1 MPTQLIENTI
11 PKSSI
16 HYWTNQSDAET
27 CIVFLHSAFMD
38 HTCFDAQIDYFA
50 PRCKVIALDLIGHGA
65 SIGKGDIA
73 ETSNMV
79 SSILEKENVLK
90 ANMVGVS
97 MGAVLAA
104 DFANKFPDKVASL
117 CCVGGYDI
125 NNFDHHLRL
134 KNNGEHLKIMMA
146 AFFSKKRFAEMC
158 KAFVV
163 TPEAQKK
170 VGQLALRF
178 KKRQF
183 RHLANLEKLVNQ
195 QKKPKRDYP
204 LMIAVGEFEN
214 GGLEASQQWRK
225 HEPKSIYIVFKG
237 AGHIA
242 NMDVPEAFNQELEKI
257 LR

>member
-1 MPTQLIENTI
+1 MPTPLIEYTL

-16 HYWTNQSDAET
+16 HYWTNQSEAET
-27 CIVFLHSAFMD
+27 CIVFLHPAFTD

-50 PRCKVIALDLIGHGA
+50 PQCKVIAIDLIGHGA
-65 SIGKGDIA
+65 SIGKGDIT
-73 ETSNMV
+73 ETSDAV
-79 SSILEKENVLK
+79 AAILEKENVLK
-90 ANMVGVS
+90 VNLVGVS
-97 MGAVLAA
+97 MGSVLAA

-146 AFFSKKRFAEMC
+146 AFFSKKKFAEMC
-158 KAFVV
+158 KTFVV

-170 VGQLALRF
+170 VGQMAMRF
-178 KKRQF
+178 KKKQF
-183 RHLANLEKLVNQ
+183 RHLANLGKLVNQ
-195 QKKPKRDYP
+195 QRKPKRDYP

-214 GGLEASQQWRK
+214 GGLEAAQQWRK
-225 HEPKSIYIVFKG
+225 HEPKSTYIVFKG

-242 NMDVPEAFNQELEKI
+242 NMDVPEAFNLELEKI